1 MSNEKTTTICLEH
14 QRVEN
19 QATPFGMVCPDCK
32 RRLYTN
38 PPQGNLMSFWESQ
51 PVAFSLDREPCFAYS
66 LMWENYRIRSIHLP
80 DNDLVI
86 KESSEIE
93 SHS

>member
-1 MSNEKTTTICLEH
+1 MSNETTTTICLEH

-19 QATPFGMVCPDCK
+19 QATPIGMVCPDCK

-51 PVAFSLDREPCFAYS
+51 PVAFSLDREPYFAYS

-80 DNDLVI
+80 ENDLAA

>member
-1 MSNEKTTTICLEH
+1 MRNEQTTTICLTH
-14 QRVEN
+14 QRVED

-32 RRLYTN
+32 CRLYTN
-38 PPQGNLMSFWESQ
+38 PPRGNLMSFWESQ
-51 PVAFSLDREPCFAYS
+51 PVAYSLDREPCFAFS

-80 DNDLVI
+80 ETDLAST
-86 KESSEIE
+86 ESSEIE

>member
-1 MSNEKTTTICLEH
+1 MSNETTTTICLEH

-19 QATPFGMVCPDCK
+19 QATPIGMVCPDCK

-51 PVAFSLDREPCFAYS
+51 PVAYKLDREPCFAYS
-66 LMWENYRIRSIHLP
+66 LMWENFRIRSIHLP
-80 DNDLVI
+80 ENDLAA